1 MMNPKVTA
9 GILVVAV
16 FLAGLLSGV
25 LVERAVF
32 APTPEAQAAAA
43 ETSARDGVRSERRH
57 RGRWHGEVSERM
69 ARELGLTSEQQARID
84 EILDEQQRQMR
95 AIMRETRPRTN
106 EVLAET
112 KARVDSVLDP
122 EQRERLK
129 AMHENE

>member
-1 MMNPKVTA
+1 MNPKVTA

-25 LVERAVF
+25 LAERAVF
-32 APTPEAQAAAA
+32 APTPEAQAAASD
-43 ETSARDGVRSERRH
+43 TSTRDGTRSERRH

-69 ARELGLTSEQQARID
+69 SRELGLTAEQQARID

-129 AMHENE
+129 TMYDHR